1 LLLWYDNLLLGV
13 PYKRATSHYLSIYL
27 SQMHLSCRILV
38 LQSLLVLPCAL
49 WQSLMV
55 CYQVGLTRLA
65 YSMLHTHNPIWAQS
79 RQSEL
84 IASIRFPCRR
94 QLRLGLAWAYCCRI
108 SLFGTLE
115 TLMLVKYSVLT
126 IALEKVH
133 SSVNCE
139 RNIWSFFCVREGAC
153 LVSGLGRVW
162 DFSRSR
168 QGTWNKKAT

>member
-1 LLLWYDNLLLGV
+1 LLLGV

-84 IASIRFPCRR
+84 IASI
-94 QLRLGLAWAYCCRI
+94 
-108 SLFGTLE
+108 
-115 TLMLVKYSVLT
+115 
-126 IALEKVH
+126 
-133 SSVNCE
+133 
-139 RNIWSFFCVREGAC
+139 
-153 LVSGLGRVW
+153 
-162 DFSRSR
+162 
-168 QGTWNKKAT
+168 